1 MEEQTLQ
8 FKENLINIRRTL
20 VTNRKKIQKLSAK
33 REAAEKQFEQEKK
46 LRMREK
52 VLETPRKIN
61 NAVSAGDAKKAKGMG
76 LGNAL
81 GLFAIIVIATN
92 FDKVK
97 KLFNDFI
104 TGDTFKN
111 IKNYF
116 TGTIDF
122 FKGLYNGLSGN
133 YGELL
138 GDKYDELVAF
148 KDEKMEDIEKLT
160 EYLKELQKNFEAL
173 AEQAAEMRD
182 KFLNLMGIETKK
194 DDPTGSDKPYGGL
207 YEKGEDGEYYNI
219 FDGTP
224 LPDNLK
230 EENNTNGEVS
240 SNNLGLSDYS
250 SVAMNDDDFNF
261 KNTLPF
267 ENIDPQNLNYD
278 FAQYTDEDTNK
289 DITIIT
295 KTNTVIT

>member
-20 VTNRKKIQKLSAK
+20 VTNRKKIQKLSTK

-81 GLFAIIVIATN
+81 GLFAIIIIATN
-92 FDKVK
+92 FEKVK

-122 FKGLYNGLSGN
+122 FKGLYSGLSGN

-160 EYLKELQKNFEAL
+160 EYLKELQKNFEVL

-182 KFLNLMGIETKK
+182 KFLNMLGISTKK
-194 DDPTGSDKPYGGL
+194 DDPTVSDKPYGGL

-224 LPDNLK
+224 LPENLK

-267 ENIDPQNLNYD
+267 ENIDPQNLDYD
-278 FAQYTDEDTNK
+278 FAQYTEEEVNK